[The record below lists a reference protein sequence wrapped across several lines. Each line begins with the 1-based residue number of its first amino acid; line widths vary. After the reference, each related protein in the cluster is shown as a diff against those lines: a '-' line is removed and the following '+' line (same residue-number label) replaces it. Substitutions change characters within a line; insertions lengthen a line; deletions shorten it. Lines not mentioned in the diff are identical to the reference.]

1 MKFTTKTLLLANAA
15 SVVVAFAPPRPHS
28 LTTQTT
34 HQFQQQSRVQ
44 TQQTQQQTTSSLPLF
59 PDPSTL
65 ESSTLLTSDLI
76 DSFVNTVGSLALLG
90 SVGFGV
96 FTGMKDEDW
105 EYEYKAGNEEAKLK
119 YGSNADLALIGVSP
133 EEVAED
139 MLKGQV
145 TEAQKSFFGK
155 EDEVTPAEAPQKT
168 TPGATPAQKSF
179 FGKVKAAATPAP
191 KEPKPS
197 VPVVTAQ
204 PAKASNPSD
213 TVLKATEVAK
223 SEVQKKGV
231 QETKQKMSSKS
242 ASAATTSTPPP
253 PAASETKTEEVKSK
267 VTEVKKEK
275 GTTRKLVKGA
285 TLIVAAGAVAV
296 ARNVVKAWLGRGML

>member
-1 MKFTTKTLLLANAA
+1 MKFTTKALLLANAA
-15 SVVVAFAPPRPHS
+15 SVVAFAPPRPHS
-28 LTTQTT
+28 STTQTT

-44 TQQTQQQTTSSLPLF
+44 TQQQTTSSALPLF

-65 ESSTLLTSDLI
+65 ESSTFLTSDLI

-119 YGSNADLALIGVSP
+119 YGSNTDLALIGVSQ

-139 MLKGQV
+139 MIKGQV

-155 EDEVTPAEAPQKT
+155 EDEATAAAEAP
-168 TPGATPAQKSF
+168 PNEATPAQKSF

-197 VPVVTAQ
+197 VSVVTAQ

-242 ASAATTSTPPP
+242 AAATTTSTPPP
-253 PAASETKTEEVKSK
+253 AAAAETKTEEVKSK

-275 GTTRKLVKGA
+275 GTTRKLAKGA

>member
-1 MKFTTKTLLLANAA
+1 MKFTTKALLLANAA

-28 LTTQTT
+28 STTQTN
-34 HQFQQQSRVQ
+34 HQFQQQSRFP
-44 TQQTQQQTTSSLPLF
+44 QTQQQTTSSALPLF

-76 DSFVNTVGSLALLG
+76 DSLVNTVGSLALLG

-96 FTGMKDEDW
+96 FSGMKDEDW

-119 YGSNADLALIGVSP
+119 YGSNADLALIGMS
-133 EEVAED
+133 EAEVAED
-139 MLKGQV
+139 MVKGQV

-155 EDEVTPAEAPQKT
+155 EDEAEAPQKT
-168 TPGATPAQKSF
+168 TPPPNEATPAQKSF

-242 ASAATTSTPPP
+242 AAAATTSTPPS
-253 PAASETKTEEVKSK
+253 PAAETKTEEVKSE

-275 GTTRKLVKGA
+275 GSKRKLAKAA
-285 TLIVAAGAVAV
+285 TLVVAAGAVAV
-296 ARNVVKAWLGRGML
+296 ARNVVKAWLGQGMM

>member
-1 MKFTTKTLLLANAA
+1 MKFTTKALLLANAA

-28 LTTQTT
+28 STTQTN
-34 HQFQQQSRVQ
+34 HQFQQQSRFP
-44 TQQTQQQTTSSLPLF
+44 QTQQQTTSSALPLF

-76 DSFVNTVGSLALLG
+76 DSLVNTVGSLALLG

-96 FTGMKDEDW
+96 FSGMKDEDW

-119 YGSNADLALIGVSP
+119 YGSNADLALIGVS
-133 EEVAED
+133 EAEVAED
-139 MLKGQV
+139 MVKGQV

-155 EDEVTPAEAPQKT
+155 EDEPTAAAEAPQKT
-168 TPGATPAQKSF
+168 TPEATPAQKSF

-253 PAASETKTEEVKSK
+253 PAETKTEESKSK
-267 VTEVKKEK
+267 EVTEVKKEK
-275 GTTRKLVKGA
+275 GNKRKLVKGA

-296 ARNVVKAWLGRGML
+296 ARNVVMAWLGRGIM